1 VAVATSTAIIATV
14 VSLLLSAPTRC
25 GREGGLGGNAPEVGE
40 ETLYRA
46 PKGAGGLEGNDHGL
60 NVEAGALGTRLTGAT
75 VFATELALGTRLT
88 GCAVFAT
95 ELALGTGLTGCARCA
110 GGVATVST
118 DMLSGELLGQVSRI
132 ADRAN
137 RGIAGLGGLGHSLG
151 DSLAAELLRL
161 GDFAG
166 LGGGGGISS
175 DDGHRG
181 KFSVGGLK
189 LGVAQAGRGGT
200 GRFGGVLGGGF
211 CRIFFG
217 LHLCFLVWGVRVD
230 ADGGRGRG
238 FAD

>member
-1 VAVATSTAIIATV
+1 
-14 VSLLLSAPTRC
+14 
-25 GREGGLGGNAPEVGE
+25 
-40 ETLYRA
+40 
-46 PKGAGGLEGNDHGL
+46 
-60 NVEAGALGTRLTGAT
+60 
-75 VFATELALGTRLT
+75 
-88 GCAVFAT
+88 
-95 ELALGTGLTGCARCA
+95 
-110 GGVATVST
+110 
-118 DMLSGELLGQVSRI
+118 MLSGELLGQVSRI

-189 LGVAQAGRGGT
+189 LGVAQAGGGGT

>member
-1 VAVATSTAIIATV
+1 
-14 VSLLLSAPTRC
+14 
-25 GREGGLGGNAPEVGE
+25 
-40 ETLYRA
+40 
-46 PKGAGGLEGNDHGL
+46 
-60 NVEAGALGTRLTGAT
+60 VEAGALGTRLTGAT
-75 VFATELALGTRLT
+75 VFATELAFGTGLTRATVFATELALGTRLA
-88 GCAVFAT
+88 GSAVFAT
-95 ELALGTGLTGCARCA
+95 ELAFRTRFTGAAVFATEVAFGTRLTRAAVFATEVALGTGLTGCARCA

-161 GDFAG
+161 GDFAR

-189 LGVAQAGRGGT
+189 LGVAQAGGGGT